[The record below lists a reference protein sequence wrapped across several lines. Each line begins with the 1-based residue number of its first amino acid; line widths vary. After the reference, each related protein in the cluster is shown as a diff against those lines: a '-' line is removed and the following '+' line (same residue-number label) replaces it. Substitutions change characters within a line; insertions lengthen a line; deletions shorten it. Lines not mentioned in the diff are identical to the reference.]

1 MPRRNRFLTETYNKM
16 LTQEIV
22 AREKYYMD
30 PEIARKLK
38 EYLAKKKEKNVV
50 QAKPKPV
57 MAKEASNTGDVE
69 ALDNIKKIIEN
80 SFVDSI
86 QIQTHY
92 GNIDLP
98 IREVW
103 VQDEVLKISVAG
115 QPE

>member
-1 MPRRNRFLTETYNKM
+1 MPRRNRILTETYDEM
-16 LTQEIV
+16 LTQEIAV
-22 AREKYYMD
+22 KKNYYPD
-30 PEIARKLK
+30 PELGKRLR
-38 EYLAKKKEKNVV
+38 EYLVKKKEKE
-50 QAKPKPV
+50 AKQKMQPV
-57 MAKEASNTGDVE
+57 MAKEANDVGDVE

-80 SFVDSI
+80 SSVDSI

-92 GNIDLP
+92 GNITLP